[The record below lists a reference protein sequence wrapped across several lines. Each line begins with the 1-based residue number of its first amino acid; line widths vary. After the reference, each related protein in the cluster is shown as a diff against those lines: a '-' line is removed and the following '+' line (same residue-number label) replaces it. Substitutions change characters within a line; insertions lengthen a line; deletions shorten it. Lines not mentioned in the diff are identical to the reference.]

1 MLVLPIVN
9 RNRVM
14 NVKISLKG
22 AQKIH
27 SGVILENIKESD
39 VIVNQHNFLDSS
51 YKADS
56 EDNSVVNFI
65 RNTSLISRN
74 DFLVTTREEVESN
87 RYDVYQIKQPP
98 KFINPA
104 LDNLYASVITDMRK
118 EIPNVKRGRYL
129 SFEKLGF
136 KRCLTDEKI
145 ARLQQIIRTES
156 DRSVWPKLFEKAGIS
171 DLSQTLEF
179 LDNFNC
185 TIISDTTLP
194 EATLQDTIRC
204 LEPLNTQDFR
214 NLKKYYHMAKE
225 NQEIYSRLSVVHHL
239 IYNQPY
245 HLITSDKKN
254 SKQSEQSKIVD
265 SDHVKQKVKV
275 FNEVSSEV
283 SEYGKAA

>member
-1 MLVLPIVN
+1 M
-9 RNRVM
+9 
-14 NVKISLKG
+14 
-22 AQKIH
+22 
-27 SGVILENIKESD
+27 
-39 VIVNQHNFLDSS
+39 
-51 YKADS
+51 
-56 EDNSVVNFI
+56 
-65 RNTSLISRN
+65 
-74 DFLVTTREEVESN
+74 
-87 RYDVYQIKQPP
+87 
-98 KFINPA
+98 
-104 LDNLYASVITDMRK
+104 
-118 EIPNVKRGRYL
+118 
-129 SFEKLGF
+129 
-136 KRCLTDEKI
+136 
-145 ARLQQIIRTES
+145 
-156 DRSVWPKLFEKAGIS
+156 
-171 DLSQTLEF
+171 
-179 LDNFNC
+179 
-185 TIISDTTLP
+185 P